1 MLVVDFV
8 VFKSYDQLD
17 LAINQKYIMA
27 KKRVAYFYDE
37 DVGNFHYGNVLF
49 VVTVP
54 GMACLLCFELILLY
68 ISTCFEST

>member
-1 MLVVDFV
+1 
-8 VFKSYDQLD
+8 
-17 LAINQKYIMA
+17 MA